1 MLPGGSAEGGA
12 IDVPNVWVTLL
23 LAVVQGLSEFLPI
36 SSDGHLVICEQ
47 ALGVGE
53 AGLMVTVAL
62 HLGTLTSVL
71 WVYRRDV
78 RGLLADLFHAQ
89 PRLAALVLLGT
100 LPAGVVGI
108 AFRDFFH
115 GQFQSGRS
123 AAFGLLVTS
132 AVLFIADGARRR
144 HAASG
149 AGDRPIDWRAAL
161 LIGCAQA
168 VAIFPG
174 VSRSGSTIGAG
185 LLLGVAPVEA
195 ARFSFL
201 LSIPAV
207 LGAALLELGAFLG
220 SRPAGAD
227 LGVLGLGLVVSAL
240 VGLVALRAL
249 LAFLNRGAFVWFGV
263 YCALVGLGYLAW
275 A

>member
-1 MLPGGSAEGGA
+1 LLLEGSAAGEVA
-12 IDVPNVWVTLL
+12 IPDLWVTLL

-53 AGLMVTVAL
+53 AGLLVTVAL

-71 WVYRRDV
+71 WVYRREVADLLAELG
-78 RGLLADLFHAQ
+78 RGRLGPLGLLA
-89 PRLAALVLLGT
+89 LGT
-100 LPAGVVGI
+100 LPAAVVGV

-123 AAFGLLVTS
+123 AALGLLVTS
-132 AVLFIADGARRR
+132 AVLFASDRARRKHR
-144 HAASG
+144 ASG
-149 AGDRPIDWRAAL
+149 ASDRPLDWRAAL
-161 LIGCAQA
+161 CIGCAQA
-168 VAIFPG
+168 LAIMPG
-174 VSRSGSTIGAG
+174 ISRSGSTIGTG
-185 LLLGVAPVEA
+185 LMLGVAPVEA

-201 LSIPAV
+201 LSIPAI
-207 LGAALLELGAFLG
+207 LGAAVLELGSFLG
-220 SRPAGAD
+220 TRPAGAD
-227 LGVLGLGLVVSAL
+227 LGVLGLGLAVSAL
-240 VGLVALRAL
+240 VGLFALRAL

-263 YCALVGLGYLAW
+263 YCALVGLGYLAL